1 MNDVECRYAVHI
13 EGERGGER
21 TEKSF
26 LCLNFSCLAIKCEFY
41 FTLNGKSR
49 LKIPFYRCDLST
61 AEVE

>member
-26 LCLNFSCLAIKCEFY
+26 LCLNFSCLAIKYEFY
-41 FTLNGKSR
+41 FIQPKFVIGIQSGRNFVG
-49 LKIPFYRCDLST
+49 LKP
-61 AEVE
+61 